1 VTTYRNLI
9 KIASELLLTAMRSS
23 LLLIPVLL
31 LGACASRIEYQA
43 TAVNNPQAIVE
54 RVLYEQ
60 PDKKRPESVVVTDR
74 YVEFGRGATAVSTPG
89 FNSVTT
95 TAIRKGTRIYYRSV
109 AETRLYQKNRW
120 FVVEPRS
127 SGGRTLAQVYVEEEQ
142 NAKRLIDAL
151 ATLKERAPEGE

>member
-1 VTTYRNLI
+1 MKSHY
-9 KIASELLLTAMRSS
+9 
-23 LLLIPVLL
+23 LLIPVLL
-31 LGACASRIEYQA
+31 LSACATRIHYQA
-43 TAVNNPQAIVE
+43 AAVNSPQAIVE

-60 PDKKRPESVVVTDR
+60 PDKKRPESVNVTER
-74 YVEFGRGATAVSTPG
+74 YVEFGSGSNAVTTPG

-95 TAIRKGTRIYYRSV
+95 TAIRKGTRLYYRSI

-127 SGGRTLAQVYVEEEQ
+127 SGSRTLAQIYVEDEQ